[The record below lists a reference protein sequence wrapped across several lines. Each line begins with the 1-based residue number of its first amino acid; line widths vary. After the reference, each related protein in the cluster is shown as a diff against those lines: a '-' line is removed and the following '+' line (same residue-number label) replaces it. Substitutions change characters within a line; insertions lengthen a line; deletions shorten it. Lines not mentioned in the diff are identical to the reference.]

1 MTLNNYTILPVK
13 YLRAKKRAFYPLPP
27 MLLNARMK
35 TVKITSTAKP
45 DWTTHWA
52 QEIQVSIFYGFCS
65 IHAMSNPTRQ
75 KCSFHRRE
83 FALLCCRKQ
92 QPQGLCRC
100 SDISVMTLLVFVQ
113 KETHTWF
120 SSLYF
125 SQPSSWVLST
135 FLNDSS
141 QALKREPYGFLGKVE
156 NKDLV
161 KAVSQT
167 CPSED
172 VD

>member
-13 YLRAKKRAFYPLPP
+13 YLRAKKQAFYPLLP
-27 MLLNARMK
+27 MLLHARMK

-52 QEIQVSIFYGFCS
+52 KEIQISIFYGFCS
-65 IHAMSNPTRQ
+65 IHSMSNPTRQ

-92 QPQGLCRC
+92 QPEGLCRC
-100 SDISVMTLLVFVQ
+100 SDISVMTLVAFVQ
-113 KETHTWF
+113 KETHSWF
-120 SSLYF
+120 SSLCF
-125 SQPSSWVLST
+125 SQYLSQWFFT
-135 FLNDSS
+135 GIKE
-141 QALKREPYGFLGKVE
+141 KRELYGFLEKVE
-156 NKDLV
+156 NRDLV
-161 KAVSQT
+161 KEDSRT
-167 CPSED
+167 CISED